1 MGAFYLEA
9 RSKMCGEIRKED
21 IGKTYILKGW
31 VAKRRNLGSL
41 SFIDLRDKT
50 GIVQLVVDE
59 DASEALK
66 NKAKDLGSEYVI
78 CAKGTIRERSS
89 INPDIPTGTVELL
102 LEDLHV
108 YAASLTPPIHISD
121 DDTASEQ
128 TRLQYR
134 YLDLRKPFMQK
145 NLKLRSD
152 LAWSIRAYLN
162 EHGFTDVETPMLAK
176 STPEGARD
184 YLVPSRLHDKAF
196 YALPQSPQLFK
207 QLLMI
212 SSLDRYYQ
220 VAKCFRDEDL
230 RADRQPEF
238 TQIDMEMS
246 FVGKD
251 EVMHLAENMIK
262 RAFKEVI
269 NYELPNEIPRMSY
282 AEAMRDY
289 GSDKP
294 DRRFGMLLKD
304 LSDVL
309 SETGFNVFDG
319 CVKDGGVIKGIAVEN
334 GVEQISKKYIKNLE
348 KTAKKYGAKGM
359 VWVNYK
365 EDGIESSVDKFVSAE
380 LLKQACEQA
389 GAKPGDMLLLVA
401 DKRQVVNSALGGLR
415 LEIATK
421 FDLIDRSV
429 YDVLWIV
436 DFPMF
441 EYDEET
447 DRYYAMHHP
456 FTMPNPE
463 DIDLIGK
470 ENGKVR
476 AEAYDFV
483 CNGYE
488 MGGGSIRIHSEEI
501 QKKVFN
507 ALGFTDEDIAGRFGF
522 FVDALK
528 YGTPPHG
535 GIAFGLDRF
544 VMLLANTDNIKDVIA
559 FPKNQ
564 SAVCPMSQ
572 APDLVD
578 PSQLEELGITCVE
591 PSV

>member
-108 YAASLTPPIHISD
+108 YSAALTPPIHISD

-152 LAWSIRAYLN
+152 LVWSIRAYLN

>member
-1 MGAFYLEA
+1 MEAFYLKE
-9 RSKMCGEIRKED
+9 RSEMCGKVSKDDLGKEL
-21 IGKTYILKGW
+21 ILKGW
-31 VAKRRNLGSL
+31 VAKKRSLGSL
-41 SFIDLRDKT
+41 TFIDLRDKT
-50 GIVQLVVDE
+50 GIIQLVIDE
-59 DASEALK
+59 ASSESLK
-66 NKAKDLGSEYVI
+66 NKAKELGSEYVI
-78 CAKGTIRERSS
+78 CVKGTLRERSS
-89 INPDIPTGTVELL
+89 INTELATGSVEVLLDDIY
-102 LEDLHV
+102 V
-108 YAASLTPPIHISD
+108 YSAAMTPPIHIND
-121 DDTASEQ
+121 EDTASEQ

-152 LAWSIRAYLN
+152 LVWSIRTYLN
-162 EHGFTDVETPMLAK
+162 ENGFTEVETPMLGK

-184 YLVPSRLHDKAF
+184 YLVPSRLHEKSF

-220 VAKCFRDEDL
+220 IAKCFRDEDL

-238 TQIDMEMS
+238 TQIDMELS
-246 FVGKD
+246 FVNKND
-251 EVMHLAENMIK
+251 VMSIAENMIR
-262 RAFKEVI
+262 RAFKEII

-309 SETGFNVFDG
+309 NHTGFNVFDG
-319 CVKDGGVIKGIAVEN
+319 CIEEGGVVKGIVVDKGSEL
-334 GVEQISKKYIKNLE
+334 ISKKYIKTLE

-359 VWVNYK
+359 VWIHYNA
-365 EDGIESSVDKFVSAE
+365 EEIDSSVAKFVSQE
-380 LLKQACEQA
+380 TLKLACEKA
-389 GAKPGDMLLLVA
+389 GAKIGDALLLVA
-401 DKRQVVNSALGGLR
+401 DKNQVVNSALGGLR
-415 LEIATK
+415 LEIANK
-421 FDLIDRSV
+421 FDLIDKNI
-429 YDVLWIV
+429 YDVLWVV

-441 EYDEET
+441 EYDEDT
-447 DRYYAMHHP
+447 KRYYAMHHP
-456 FTMPNPE
+456 FTMPNPDDFE
-463 DIDLIGK
+463 LIGK

-488 MGGGSIRIHSEEI
+488 MGGGSIRIHNEEI

-507 ALGFTDEDIAGRFGF
+507 SLGFTDEEILSRFGF
-522 FVDALK
+522 FVEALK

-572 APDLVD
+572 APGLVD
-578 PSQLEELGITCVE
+578 QAQLLELGIHYE
-591 PSV
+591 AE

>member
-1 MGAFYLEA
+1 MEKFYIQE
-9 RSKMCGEIRKED
+9 RSYMCGTMRKD
-21 IGKTYILKGW
+21 SLGKEVILKGW
-31 VAKRRNLGSL
+31 VAKKRNLGAL

-50 GIVQLVVDE
+50 GIIQLVVDE
-59 DASEALK
+59 DASEELK
-66 NKAKDLGSEYVI
+66 NKAKNLGSEYVI
-78 CAKGTIRERSS
+78 CIKGKVRERSA
-89 INPDIPTGTVELL
+89 INKDIPTGEIEVLL
-102 LEDLHV
+102 DDIYV
-108 YAASLTPPIHISD
+108 YSSSLTPPIHILD

-152 LAWSIRAYLN
+152 LVWSIRSFMN
-162 EHGFTDVETPMLAK
+162 ENGFTDVETPMLGK

-184 YLVPSRLHDKAF
+184 YLVPSRLHEEAF
-196 YALPQSPQLFK
+196 YALPQSPQIFK

-246 FVGKD
+246 FVQKED
-251 EVMHLAENMIK
+251 VMRMAENMIK
-262 RAFKEVI
+262 KAFKDI
-269 NYELPNEIPRMSY
+269 IDYDLPNEIPKMTY
-282 AEAMRDY
+282 KDAMRDY

-309 SETGFNVFDG
+309 NDTGFNVFDS
-319 CVKDGGVIKGIAVEN
+319 CVKDGGVIKGIVVEK
-334 GVEQISKKYIKNLE
+334 GSELISKKYIKNLE

-359 VWVNYK
+359 VWIHYK
-365 EDGIESSVDKFVSAE
+365 EGEIESSVSKFVSQE
-380 LLKQACEQA
+380 LLKAACEKA
-389 GAKPGDMLLLVA
+389 GAKIGDSMLIVA
-401 DKRQVVNSALGGLR
+401 DKRQVVNTALGGLR
-415 LEIATK
+415 LDIANK
-421 FDLIDRSV
+421 FDLIDKDV

-441 EYDEET
+441 EYDEESG
-447 DRYYAMHHP
+447 RYYAMHHP

-463 DIDLIGK
+463 DYDLIGVDD
-470 ENGKVR
+470 GKVR

-488 MGGGSIRIHSEEI
+488 MGGGSIRIHNEEI

-507 ALGFTDEDIAGRFGF
+507 ALGFKDEDINDRFGF

-544 VMLLANTDNIKDVIA
+544 VMLLAGTDNIKDVIA

-564 SAVCPMSQ
+564 SAICPMSN

-578 PSQLEELGITCVE
+578 ASQLEELGINFK
-591 PSV
+591 